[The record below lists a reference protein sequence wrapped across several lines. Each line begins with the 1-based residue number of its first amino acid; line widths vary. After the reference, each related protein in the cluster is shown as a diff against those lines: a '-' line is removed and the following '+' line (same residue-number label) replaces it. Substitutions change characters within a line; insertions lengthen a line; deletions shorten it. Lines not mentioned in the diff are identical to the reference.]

1 MIDPPVRVAPLQPL
15 YLRRMKPNI
24 IDIPAIFFDIW
35 LRRGQVLLKQCDA
48 VAVIGAGGNAAKCS
62 GLTDKVQL
70 LG

>member
-1 MIDPPVRVAPLQPL
+1 
-15 YLRRMKPNI
+15 MKPNI